1 MGGATGPD
9 LTRSQLVADDA
20 GGDKIKPVV
29 RNGRPDKG
37 MPPLNLGESDL
48 TAIVAFVHDARTKAG
63 SVVGAR
69 RRVDESDLLTGSADA
84 GARYFN
90 GAGECARCHSPSGD
104 LAGVADR
111 FKGLELLQRMLN
123 PAPRGGA
130 QNPARVTVTLPSGET
145 VAGRLAHRDEFTV
158 ALRDA
163 NNWYRSWPA
172 HAVTIAVDNPLDAH
186 VAQIRKYSD
195 RDMHDVYAYLLTL
208 KGKGKDTKEGRIRR
222 RLLRRKK
229 QKRRPIRP
237 RRTAPGSN
245 RRRCSSPRPIR
256 GRPIT
261 ATTRAAATAR
271 SRRLRPRT
279 STSSRSPGRSSR
291 ASPTRSRRCRSS
303 STASS
308 T

>member
-9 LTRSQLVADDA
+9 LTRSELVADDA

-90 GAGECARCHSPSGD
+90 GAGDCARCHSPSGD

-208 KGKGKDTKEGRIRR
+208 KAQGKDTKEAGEGDYSDERNKRDARSPRAGRHRARTRDAAQAAGRFVADLSR
-222 RLLRRKK
+222 RLLG
-229 QKRRPIRP
+229 PP
-237 RRTAPGSN
+237 P
-245 RRRCSSPRPIR
+245 
-256 GRPIT
+256 
-261 ATTRAAATAR
+261 
-271 SRRLRPRT
+271 
-279 STSSRSPGRSSR
+279 
-291 ASPTRSRRCRSS
+291 
-303 STASS
+303 
-308 T
+308 